1 MTIPDSVHALERD
14 LRAVFGQRLR
24 SLVACGDASGAAG
37 VFANTLAV
45 VDSVTADD
53 LRACADRVASW
64 HDAGLETPLILG
76 AQEFGRSLDAF
87 PYEFGAILADH
98 VVVSGESPFEGLRV
112 DAAHLRQ
119 ACEIQARS
127 HLLHLREGY
136 LETRGRSDALA
147 ELISRSAA
155 PFAALVRSVARLE
168 GDGVGD
174 AVAAAAV
181 VEQRL
186 GLPAGSIAGIV
197 KRSTAG
203 TLTSADARAM
213 FTGYLEAVERLTQY
227 IDRWH
232 GR

>member
-1 MTIPDSVHALERD
+1 MNIPESVRTLERD

-24 SLVACGDASGAAG
+24 SLVACGDASGEGG
-37 VFANTLAV
+37 VFANALAV
-45 VDSVTADD
+45 VDNVTVDD

-98 VVVSGESPFEGLRV
+98 VVVAGESPFEGLRV
-112 DAAHLRQ
+112 DPVHLRQ

-155 PFAALVRSVARLE
+155 PFAALIRSVARLE
-168 GDGVGD
+168 GDGVAD
-174 AVAAAAV
+174 ATTASAV
-181 VEQRL
+181 VEQKL
-186 GLPAGSIAGIV
+186 GLPAGSIAEIV
-197 KRSTAG
+197 RRSSG
-203 TLTSADARAM
+203 GSLTSEEARRM
-213 FTGYLEAVERLTQY
+213 FTGYLGAVERLTQY

-232 GR
+232 AR